1 MSTYASVF
9 IVWANPREIIEYE
22 HDIHG
27 DVVLNEDGS
36 KKILSSTPS
45 FLASLSDQEV
55 CQTVLD
61 MWVNSKPGRIG
72 AVTYCISGTGFHHLH
87 MVLEVE
93 NSDSDRFTFRQV
105 QKLYG
110 KKFHIE
116 PTRGSK
122 KEAEE
127 YINKLGKYAEK
138 DEVVTA
144 TAVYGEL
151 KGNQGKR
158 SDLKTME
165 ELLNQGLTPQQILD
179 QVGLSGYRYK
189 SMLQEAY
196 MRMCEIEIG
205 SFRRVVTYYHTGE
218 SYSGKSYVMQLLE
231 QENGSENIY
240 KVANYKRGCW
250 DKYEGQKILFM
261 DELRPY
267 SMTYATLLSILNNYV
282 LDIDCRYGNKKMMWN
297 EVHITSVLPPEELYK
312 EMVDSV
318 NRMYDTYAQLRN
330 RIDYIVYHWKDESGY
345 HQYQVPMAEY
355 RDYKDLEWRAKY
367 KPDKDGFVQCTPEDS
382 LKTEYIFEQQRIA
395 GT

>member
-1 MSTYASVF
+1 MATYASVF

-22 HDIHG
+22 HDVHG
-27 DVVLNEDGS
+27 EIVYEDDG
-36 KKILSSTPS
+36 KAKILSSTPS
-45 FLASLSDQEV
+45 FLASLTDQEV

-87 MVLEVE
+87 IVLEVE
-93 NSDSDRFTFRQV
+93 NSDSDRFTFKQV
-105 QKLYG
+105 QKLYS

-122 KEAEE
+122 KEAED
-127 YINKLGKYAEK
+127 YINKRGKYAEK
-138 DEVVTA
+138 DEEVTA
-144 TAVYGEL
+144 MAQYGEL

-158 SDLKTME
+158 SDLKAME
-165 ELLNQGLTPQQILD
+165 DLLNQGLTPQQILD

-196 MRMCEIEIG
+196 MRMCEIETG
-205 SFRRVVTYYHTGE
+205 SFREVVTYYHTGE
-218 SYSGKSYVMQLLE
+218 SYSGKSYVMQILE

-382 LKTEYIFEQQRIA
+382 KRTEYIFEQQRIA